1 MPEKKDDKTKSPKS
15 YLKSLMKKA
24 KNAVD
29 LVLGNPE
36 DYAEEDTKG
45 DLRFDSSIMMK
56 INVTFDKNFLPQ
68 EKVLKLNLRG
78 SRFFSEMKREIR
90 EINGLFIVYPRIYAF
105 QLDTRKD
112 DWEKKLLRE
121 LNDDYGLELYK
132 IRFINEEEICG
143 IYQQAGFNDIRD
155 PYHLLEGELL
165 IVAGGFANF
174 NTDGMP
180 LCNIKAEV
188 TPLDAPTSPAK
199 NKPAEKR
206 VYSERYFTKFNE
218 KAGSY
223 FYVGGEWY
231 HNLFIPEF
239 FSKEEP
245 RFFSFRIGDD
255 GKNLKFFSDEVKR
268 GIDIRGKVSTETSP
282 VNENIIHAINP
293 AYLAGTR
300 AQELILTVSYDI
312 APEDDLTTR
321 KIIKEGTVRPT
332 EPDTIVEKDNDLF
345 PFLENAMIL
354 LPAPNAEDIPS
365 YIMTIGDEKKGIKF
379 YVSSPD
385 QEVSIL
391 PPTIEE
397 RVYKRNIRDKIDYS
411 IKLGRIGYSISDDF
425 ISRFGDKE
433 LKAYFSWT
441 LSSTMENRFT
451 LEKDFYIF
459 GREPLGNLRQTE
471 YSKLEEYLVKLNE
484 GSKDF
489 WRIGTSRN
497 HAFLLKTIRGGF
509 RVFNISPSFPMFVV
523 KEADRGKPVI
533 SPFRIGPVTD
543 GGKREK
549 LEVLL
554 GVLGKGLVETG
565 VLATGLKGCA
575 EGLDLE
581 SNDFIII
588 GNRVYK
594 YIVPLVMESEL
605 SSRVQMSVLRKIRE
619 STSVVIA

>member
-15 YLKSLMKKA
+15 YLKTLMKKA
-24 KNAVD
+24 KKAVD
-29 LVLGNPE
+29 LMLGNPE
-36 DYAEEDTKG
+36 DYAEENTEG

-78 SRFFSEMKREIR
+78 SRFFSEIKRDIR
-90 EINGLFIVYPRIYAF
+90 EINGVFIVYPHFYAY

-121 LNDDYGLELYK
+121 LNEDYGLDLHK

-143 IYQQAGFNDIRD
+143 IYQRVGFNDIRD

-165 IVAGGFANF
+165 IIAGGFANF
-174 NTDGMP
+174 NSVGMP

-188 TPLDAPTSPAK
+188 TPTDGNPP
-199 NKPAEKR
+199 EKQI
-206 VYSERYFTKFNE
+206 YCERYFAKFNE
-218 KAGSY
+218 KAGGY

-239 FSKEEP
+239 FTKDEP

-255 GKNLKFFSDEVKR
+255 GKNLKFFGDSVKR

-282 VNENIIHAINP
+282 VSENIIHTINP
-293 AYLAGTR
+293 EYLSGTR
-300 AQELILTVSYDI
+300 AQELILTVTYEI
-312 APEDDLTTR
+312 ALEDDLATR
-321 KIIKEGTVRPT
+321 EIMKEGTVRPT
-332 EPDTIVEKDNDLF
+332 EPDTIEEKDNDNL
-345 PFLENAMIL
+345 PFLENSMIL

-391 PPTIEE
+391 PPSIEE
-397 RVYKRNIRDKIDYS
+397 RVYKRNIKDKIDYS
-411 IKLGRIGYSISDDF
+411 IKLGRIGYSISNDF

-441 LSSTMENRFT
+441 LSNTMENRFT
-451 LEKDFYIF
+451 LAKDFYIF

-471 YSKLEEYLVKLNE
+471 QAKLEEHLVKLNE

-497 HAFLLKTIRGGF
+497 HAFLLRTMRGGF
-509 RVFNISPSFPMFVV
+509 RVYNISPSFPMFVV
-523 KEADRGKPVI
+523 KAADREKPVI
-533 SPFRIGPVTD
+533 SPFRIGPITD

-554 GVLGKGLVETG
+554 GVLGKGMMETG
-565 VLATGLKGCA
+565 VLAPGLKGCA

-581 SNDFIII
+581 NNDFVII

-619 STSVVIA
+619 SSSVISV

>member
-1 MPEKKDDKTKSPKS
+1 MPEMKDDKTKSPKS

-24 KNAVD
+24 KKAVD

-45 DLRFDSSIMMK
+45 DLHFDSSIMMK

-90 EINGLFIVYPRIYAF
+90 EINGVFIVYPRIYAF

-121 LNDDYGLELYK
+121 LNEDYGLELYK

-143 IYQQAGFNDIRD
+143 IYQQAGFNAVRD
-155 PYHLLEGELL
+155 PYHLQEGELL

-180 LCNIKAEV
+180 LCTIKAEV
-188 TPLDAPTSPAK
+188 PPINDATAPSKDNPVG
-199 NKPAEKR
+199 KR

-218 KAGSY
+218 KAGGY

-255 GKNLKFFSDEVKR
+255 GKNLKFFGDTVKR

-282 VNENIIHAINP
+282 INENIIHSINP

-321 KIIKEGTVRPT
+321 KIMKEAAVRQA
-332 EPDTIVEKDNDLF
+332 EPDTIVEKDNDHL

-391 PPTIEE
+391 PPTIDE
-397 RVYKRNIRDKIDYS
+397 RVYKRNIKDKIDYS
-411 IKLGRIGYSISDDF
+411 IKLGRINYSISDDF

-471 YSKLEEYLVKLNE
+471 YTKLEEHLVKLNE

-509 RVFNISPSFPMFVV
+509 RVYNISPSFPMFVV
-523 KEADRGKPVI
+523 KAADREKPVI

-543 GGKREK
+543 GEKREK

-554 GVLGKGLVETG
+554 GVLGKGMVETG
-565 VLATGLKGCA
+565 ILTTGLKGCA

-581 SNDFIII
+581 NNDFIII

-619 STSVVIA
+619 SSSVISV